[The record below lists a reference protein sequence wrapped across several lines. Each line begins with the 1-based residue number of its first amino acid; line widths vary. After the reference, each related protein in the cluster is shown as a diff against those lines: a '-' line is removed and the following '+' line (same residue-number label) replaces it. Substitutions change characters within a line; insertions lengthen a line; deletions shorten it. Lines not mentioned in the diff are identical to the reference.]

1 MRVGEA
7 SGSRNPGAPLGK
19 KNLVVEDN
27 EQLGALL
34 VERLERRGHSVLR
47 AADAAAA
54 FAAAKASQPHVI
66 LLDQQLR
73 GQEDWAV
80 ARALKYDDHTRAIPI
95 IALMGAN
102 SDEARE
108 AARQAGCNEF
118 HLKPIDFGPL
128 LQQIDAV
135 IPAAEAEPA

>member
-1 MRVGEA
+1 LA
-7 SGSRNPGAPLGK
+7 K
-19 KNLVVEDN
+19 ILVVEDN

>member
-1 MRVGEA
+1 MRIRKA
-7 SGSRNPGAPLGK
+7 SAFRNRGRVLAK
-19 KNLVVEDN
+19 ILVVEDN

-34 VERLERRGHSVLR
+34 VERLERRGHSLLR

-54 FAAAKASQPHVI
+54 FAAAKASQPDVI

-102 SDEARE
+102 SDEARD
-108 AARQAGCNEF
+108 AARQAGCDEF
-118 HLKPIDFGPL
+118 HPKPLDFGRL

-135 IPAAEAEPA
+135 TPAPEAETA